1 MDKNLNYTIRVN
13 LVDQASNSADG
24 VNRRLQQMAES
35 AQQAAPRFNQLN
47 MSIQQVARELP
58 AFSYSIS
65 TGFMAISNNLPILA
79 DTIAQVRK
87 ENAVLAAS
95 GQQVVPV
102 WRQVAGSLLSWQTA
116 LVAGVTALT
125 MYGPEIVGFI
135 RNLFSLSDA
144 SNQSRMAL
152 EALRNTTQSYGEN
165 LLQET
170 NQLRY
175 IYDAIYRTSEGTAA
189 RRAAIQ
195 TLNDTYKEYMPY
207 LLSER
212 SSLDELASMYDI
224 LNTALRNHIA
234 LKVRNAQLD
243 KITEEAAKTQS
254 KAIEELQEAL
264 SKQEVSTSLSDD
276 IIATLVNDVP
286 KWKAAGDT
294 LREAFLQAVRNIQT
308 DSGITVSRDA
318 ERGIYDYIQSFY
330 QMDTAVEAVNRR
342 LDLMQGKTDQIRNL
356 GTLVV
361 TPEAGK
367 DTDKELNKDLNTI
380 GGLTNRINELRKAQ
394 SEASTE
400 NAINL
405 EKEIQLYQQRLDLLN
420 LTISKGAAGRLAD
433 DRYKDLLPSSMPT
446 FDLPKLELP
455 VGINSQQLQKMHE
468 DFQRSLA
475 VYVEDAEIAGRQIG
489 GILTNSIASFAQ
501 NLGQAIA
508 SGEGWDVFRS
518 MLTSVMGMLQ
528 QFGATLIAA
537 GTAALAFQSL
547 LLNPIAAIVAGAAL
561 VATAAAA
568 RAALQSATTAFA
580 NGGIVSG
587 PTLALVGEYPGAP
600 NNPEVI
606 APLNKLKSMID
617 PAVPNDTTMSGEV
630 RFVIRGEVLEGIL
643 NKMNRKRMRT
653 R

>member
-125 MYGPEIVGFI
+125 MYAPQIISFV
-135 RNLFSLSDA
+135 RNLFDLSDGA
-144 SNQSRMAL
+144 NESRRAL
-152 EALRNTTQSYGEN
+152 EALRSTTQSYGEN

-175 IYDAIYRTSEGTAA
+175 IYEAINQTAEGTAA

-207 LLSER
+207 LLSEK
-212 SSLDELASMYDI
+212 SSLEELNSMYNI
-224 LNTALRNHIA
+224 LNSALRNHIA
-234 LKVRNAQLD
+234 LKVRNGQLD
-243 KITEEAAKTQS
+243 KITEEAAKAQS
-254 KAIEELQEAL
+254 EAITDLQEAL
-264 SKQEVSTSLSDD
+264 SAQGVSTSLSDD
-276 IIATLVNDVP
+276 IITTLVNDAP

-308 DSGITVSRDA
+308 DSGITISRDA
-318 ERGIYDYIQSFY
+318 EQGIYAYIRSFY
-330 QMDTAVEAVNRR
+330 EMDTAVNTVNKRI
-342 LDLMQGKTDQIRNL
+342 DLLLGKNDQIKEL

-361 TPEAGK
+361 TPDANK
-367 DTDKELNKDLNTI
+367 DTEKELNKNLETI
-380 GGLTNRINELRKAQ
+380 GGLTNKINQLKEAQ
-394 SEASTE
+394 SRASAET
-400 NAINL
+400 AANL
-405 EKEIQLYQQRLDLLN
+405 EREIQLYQERLNVLQQ
-420 LTISKGAAGRLAD
+420 TINRTAAGNLGD
-433 DRYKDLLPSSMPT
+433 EKYKEKLNAPDIEALEVPAVNIPIT
-446 FDLPKLELP
+446 FDTNRLRENFRIMQQMFSDSIKEMTVLSSEQITGLL
-455 VGINSQQLQKMHE
+455 SQ
-468 DFQRSLA
+468 
-475 VYVEDAEIAGRQIG
+475 
-489 GILTNSIASFAQ
+489 SFASI
-501 NLGQAIA
+501 GTAIA
-508 SGEGWDVFRS
+508 SGDVLESFKS
-518 MLTSVMGMLQ
+518 TLIMLMDMLQ
-528 QFGATLIAA
+528 QFGTALIAA
-537 GTAALAFQSL
+537 GVASEALKVVAWSGIGAI
-547 LLNPIAAIVAGAAL
+547 IAGGAL
-561 VATAAAA
+561 VAATAAAK
-568 RAALQSATTAFA
+568 AALNKVTAFA
-580 NGGIVSG
+580 DGGIVSG
-587 PTLALVGEYPGAP
+587 PTLALVGEYAGASS
-600 NNPEVI
+600 NPEVI
-606 APLNKLKSMID
+606 APLNKLKSMIE
-617 PAVPNDTTMSGEV
+617 PAVQNDTVMNGEV

-643 NKMNRKRMRT
+643 QKMNRKRMRT

>member
-47 MSIQQVARELP
+47 MSIQQVTRELP

-87 ENAVLAAS
+87 ENAALAAS

-286 KWKAAGDT
+286 KWKAAGNT

-405 EKEIQLYQQRLDLLN
+405 EKEIRLYQQRLDLLN
-420 LTISKGAAGRLAD
+420 LAISKGAAGRLAD
-433 DRYKDLLPSSMPT
+433 SQYKELLPSSMAT

-455 VGINSQQLQKMHE
+455 VGINAQQLQKMHE

-501 NLGQAIA
+501 NLGQAIT

-587 PTLALVGEYPGAP
+587 PTLALVGEYPGAS

-606 APLNKLKSMID
+606 APLNKLKSMIE

>member
-87 ENAVLAAS
+87 ENAALAAS

-212 SSLDELASMYDI
+212 SSLDELSSMYDI

-405 EKEIQLYQQRLDLLN
+405 EKEIQLYQQRLNLIQ
-420 LTISKGAAGRLAD
+420 LTIAKGAAGRLAD
-433 DRYKDLLPSSMPT
+433 SQYKENIAAPD
-446 FDLPKLELP
+446 
-455 VGINSQQLQKMHE
+455 INSLALPELTIPIQFDTNRLRENFRIMQQMFSDSIKEMTVLSSK
-468 DFQRSLA
+468 
-475 VYVEDAEIAGRQIG
+475 QITG
-489 GILTNSIASFAQ
+489 LLSQSFASI
-501 NLGQAIA
+501 GTAIA
-508 SGEGWDVFRS
+508 SGDVLDSFKS
-518 MLTSVMGMLQ
+518 SLMMLMDMLQ
-528 QFGATLIAA
+528 QFGAALIAA
-537 GTAALAFQSL
+537 GVASEALKVVAWSGIGAI
-547 LLNPIAAIVAGAAL
+547 IAGGALIA
-561 VATAAAA
+561 ATAAAK
-568 RAALQSATTAFA
+568 AALNRATAFA

-587 PTLALVGEYPGAP
+587 PTLALVGEYPGAS

-606 APLNKLKSMID
+606 APLNKLKSMIE

>member
-87 ENAVLAAS
+87 ENAALAAS

-286 KWKAAGDT
+286 KWKAAGNT

-405 EKEIQLYQQRLDLLN
+405 EKEIQLYQQRLNLIQ
-420 LTISKGAAGRLAD
+420 LTIAKGAAGRLAD
-433 DRYKDLLPSSMPT
+433 SLYKENIAAPD
-446 FDLPKLELP
+446 
-455 VGINSQQLQKMHE
+455 INSLALPELTIPIQFDTNRLRENFRIMQQMFSDSIKEMTVLSSK
-468 DFQRSLA
+468 
-475 VYVEDAEIAGRQIG
+475 QITG
-489 GILTNSIASFAQ
+489 LLSQSFASI
-501 NLGQAIA
+501 GTAIA
-508 SGEGWDVFRS
+508 SGDVLDSFKS
-518 MLTSVMGMLQ
+518 SLMMLMDMLQ
-528 QFGATLIAA
+528 QFGAALIAA
-537 GTAALAFQSL
+537 GVASEALKVVAWSGIGAI
-547 LLNPIAAIVAGAAL
+547 IAGGALIA
-561 VATAAAA
+561 ATAAAK
-568 RAALQSATTAFA
+568 AALNRATAFA

-587 PTLALVGEYPGAP
+587 PTLALVGEYPGAS

-606 APLNKLKSMID
+606 APLNKLKSMIE
-617 PAVPNDTTMSGEV
+617 PTVPNDTTMSGEV

-643 NKMNRKRMRT
+643 NKMNRKRIRT

>member
-405 EKEIQLYQQRLDLLN
+405 EKEIRLYQQRLDLLN
-420 LTISKGAAGRLAD
+420 LAISKGAAGRLAD
-433 DRYKDLLPSSMPT
+433 SQYKELLPSSMAT

-455 VGINSQQLQKMHE
+455 VGINAQQLQKMHE

-475 VYVEDAEIAGRQIG
+475 VYVEDA
-489 GILTNSIASFAQ
+489 
-501 NLGQAIA
+501 
-508 SGEGWDVFRS
+508 
-518 MLTSVMGMLQ
+518 
-528 QFGATLIAA
+528 
-537 GTAALAFQSL
+537 
-547 LLNPIAAIVAGAAL
+547 
-561 VATAAAA
+561 
-568 RAALQSATTAFA
+568 
-580 NGGIVSG
+580 
-587 PTLALVGEYPGAP
+587 
-600 NNPEVI
+600 
-606 APLNKLKSMID
+606 
-617 PAVPNDTTMSGEV
+617 
-630 RFVIRGEVLEGIL
+630 
-643 NKMNRKRMRT
+643 
-653 R
+653 

>member
-87 ENAVLAAS
+87 ENAALAAS

-102 WRQVAGSLLSWQTA
+102 WRQVAGSLFSWQTA

-212 SSLDELASMYDI
+212 SSLDELSSMYDI

-234 LKVRNAQLD
+234 LKVRNTQLD

-286 KWKAAGDT
+286 KWEAAGDT

-405 EKEIQLYQQRLDLLN
+405 EKEIQLYQQRIDLLN

-568 RAALQSATTAFA
+568 RAALQNATTAFA

-587 PTLALVGEYPGAP
+587 PTLALVGEYPGASS
-600 NNPEVI
+600 NPEVI
-606 APLNKLKSMID
+606 APLNKLKSMIE

>member
-102 WRQVAGSLLSWQTA
+102 WRQVAGSLLSWKTA

-212 SSLDELASMYDI
+212 SSLDELSSMYDI

-433 DRYKDLLPSSMPT
+433 DRYKDLLPSSMST

-475 VYVEDAEIAGRQIG
+475 VYVEDAEIAGQQIG

-501 NLGQAIA
+501 NLGQAIT

-561 VATAAAA
+561 VTTAAAA
-568 RAALQSATTAFA
+568 RAALQNATTAFA

-587 PTLALVGEYPGAP
+587 PTLALVGEYPGASS
-600 NNPEVI
+600 NPEVI
-606 APLNKLKSMID
+606 APLNKLKSMIE

>member
-1 MDKNLNYTIRVN
+1 MDRNLNYTIRVN

-79 DTIAQVRK
+79 DTITQVRK
-87 ENAVLAAS
+87 ENAALAAS

-212 SSLDELASMYDI
+212 SSLDELSSMYDI

-361 TPEAGK
+361 TPKAGK

-433 DRYKDLLPSSMPT
+433 DRYKDLLPSSMST

-475 VYVEDAEIAGRQIG
+475 VYVEDAEIAGQQIG

-501 NLGQAIA
+501 NLGQAIT

-561 VATAAAA
+561 VTTAAAA
-568 RAALQSATTAFA
+568 RAALQNATTAFA

-587 PTLALVGEYPGAP
+587 PTLALVGEYPGASS
-600 NNPEVI
+600 NPEVI
-606 APLNKLKSMID
+606 APLNKLKSMIE

>member
-212 SSLDELASMYDI
+212 SSLDELTSMYDI

-254 KAIEELQEAL
+254 KAIEELQGAL
-264 SKQEVSTSLSDD
+264 SKQGVSTSLSDN
-276 IIATLVNDVP
+276 IITTLVNDAP

-361 TPEAGK
+361 TPEASK

-405 EKEIQLYQQRLDLLN
+405 EKEIQLYQQRLNLLQ
-420 LTISKGAAGRLAD
+420 LTIARGAAGRLAD

-568 RAALQSATTAFA
+568 RAALQNATTAFA

-587 PTLALVGEYPGAP
+587 PTLALVGEYPGASS
-600 NNPEVI
+600 NPEVI
-606 APLNKLKSMID
+606 APLNKLKSMIE

>member
-125 MYGPEIVGFI
+125 MYAPQIISFV
-135 RNLFSLSDA
+135 RNLFDLSDGA
-144 SNQSRMAL
+144 NESRRAL
-152 EALRNTTQSYGEN
+152 EALRSTTQSYGEN

-175 IYDAIYRTSEGTAA
+175 IYEAINQTAEGTAA

-207 LLSER
+207 LLSEK
-212 SSLDELASMYDI
+212 SSLEELNSMYNI
-224 LNTALRNHIA
+224 LNSALRNHIA

-243 KITEEAAKTQS
+243 KITEEAAKAQS
-254 KAIEELQEAL
+254 DAIADLQEAL
-264 SKQEVSTSLSDD
+264 SAQGVSTSLSDD
-276 IIATLVNDVP
+276 IITTLVNDAP

-294 LREAFLQAVRNIQT
+294 LREAFLQAVQNIQT
-308 DSGITVSRDA
+308 DSGITISRDA
-318 ERGIYDYIQSFY
+318 EQGIYAYIRSFY
-330 QMDTAVEAVNRR
+330 EMDTAVNTVNKRI
-342 LDLMQGKTDQIRNL
+342 DLLLGKNDQIKEL

-361 TPEAGK
+361 TPDANK
-367 DTDKELNKDLNTI
+367 DTEKELNKNLETI
-380 GGLTNRINELRKAQ
+380 GGLTNKINQLKEVQ
-394 SEASTE
+394 SRASAET
-400 NAINL
+400 AANL
-405 EKEIQLYQQRLDLLN
+405 EREIQLYQERLNVLQQ
-420 LTISKGAAGRLAD
+420 TINRTAAGNLGD
-433 DRYKDLLPSSMPT
+433 EKYKEKLNAPDIEALEVPAVNIPIT
-446 FDLPKLELP
+446 FDTNRLRENFRIMQQMFSDSIKEMTVLSSEQITGLL
-455 VGINSQQLQKMHE
+455 SQ
-468 DFQRSLA
+468 
-475 VYVEDAEIAGRQIG
+475 
-489 GILTNSIASFAQ
+489 SFASI
-501 NLGQAIA
+501 GTAIA
-508 SGEGWDVFRS
+508 SGDVLESFKS
-518 MLTSVMGMLQ
+518 TLIMLMDMLQ
-528 QFGATLIAA
+528 QFGTALIAA
-537 GTAALAFQSL
+537 GVASEALKVVAWSGIGAI
-547 LLNPIAAIVAGAAL
+547 IAGGAL
-561 VATAAAA
+561 VAATAAAK
-568 RAALQSATTAFA
+568 AALNKVTAFA
-580 NGGIVSG
+580 DGGIVSG
-587 PTLALVGEYPGAP
+587 PTLALVGEYAGASS
-600 NNPEVI
+600 NPEVI
-606 APLNKLKSMID
+606 APLNKLKSMIE
-617 PAVPNDTTMSGEV
+617 PAVQNDTVMNGEV

-643 NKMNRKRMRT
+643 QKMNRKRMRT

>member
-144 SNQSRMAL
+144 SNQSRMSL

-405 EKEIQLYQQRLDLLN
+405 EKEIQLYQQRLNLLQ
-420 LTISKGAAGRLAD
+420 LTIAKGAAGRLAD
-433 DRYKDLLPSSMPT
+433 DRYKDFLPSSMAT

-455 VGINSQQLQKMHE
+455 MGINSQQLQKMHE

-508 SGEGWDVFRS
+508 SGDVLDSFKS
-518 MLTSVMGMLQ
+518 SLMMLMDMLQ
-528 QFGATLIAA
+528 QFGAALIAA
-537 GTAALAFQSL
+537 GVASEALKVVAWSGIGAI
-547 LLNPIAAIVAGAAL
+547 IAGGALIA
-561 VATAAAA
+561 ATAAAK
-568 RAALQSATTAFA
+568 AALNRATAFA

-587 PTLALVGEYPGAP
+587 PTLALVGEYPGAS

-606 APLNKLKSMID
+606 APLNKLKSMIE

-643 NKMNRKRMRT
+643 NKMNRKRIRT